1 MVDYGMFDL
10 VGFLKAIDGWIV
22 DPESFCYYCSGAN
35 IVGYNPCMY
44 KADVGVIRC
53 NGIVGSGTDDES
65 KVAIGTYSE
74 LVCYK
79 FTI

>member
-1 MVDYGMFDL
+1 
-10 VGFLKAIDGWIV
+10 
-22 DPESFCYYCSGAN
+22 
-35 IVGYNPCMY
+35 MY